1 MEIIREEVNTILVNL
16 RLYSW
21 HDPDL
26 LSVKETNSI
35 ASLFR
40 ASLNAYINN
49 KALDI
54 AINPPA
60 EKIYPRQSVY
70 SIRILLDS
78 VKDRE
83 IIDFIHTIRRG
94 YRNSFYRNLMRH
106 YITQRLGFMHSL
118 YFSESLYIENPILS
132 QKNSKKEI
140 LPYKNEESS
149 HTDIN
154 IGDINDEKISY
165 VNLEN
170 SDAHKNNFV
179 TKQLSENHTKI
190 ENNEDD
196 EEDDELFLMAAMMT
210 NHTGKNNK

>member
-1 MEIIREEVNTILVNL
+1 MEIIREEVDTILVNL

-54 AINPPA
+54 TINQPA
-60 EKIYPRQSVY
+60 KKIYPKQSVY

-106 YITQRLGFMHSL
+106 YITERLGFIHSL
-118 YFSESLYIENPILS
+118 YFSENLYTEQPMLNQTNL
-132 QKNSKKEI
+132 KETI
-140 LPYKNEESS
+140 PYKNEESR

-154 IGDINDEKISY
+154 TENTNDEKISY

-170 SDAHKNNFV
+170 SDTYKNNFV
-179 TKQLSENHTKI
+179 TKQPENNSEA
-190 ENNEDD
+190 ENNEND

-210 NHTGKNNK
+210 NLAGKNNK